1 MNTIV
6 TNPSRNPLLLLWIVL
21 FAIVLIVYATLHPPI
36 KFIILNLA
44 PLAAAF
50 FLMASI
56 SGFGYLPVTMWMKD
70 KNVAIKVLSSLAL
83 GIGITGIFVA
93 ILGFI
98 GMFRIELFVIWIVLG
113 AGLFIFALYS
123 WCSQCSYTYQ
133 FSRWDFVA
141 IAAFVLFLIPGLPFF
156 VSPEVSRD
164 ATEYHLLIPA
174 IWLKM
179 GRISY
184 IPLLVESNYPPL
196 AQLIYLIVFRFSGEI
211 ACKCVH
217 FVIGIALLL
226 LLGKISKKLNPQS
239 SPYLAPLTFATMP
252 VVYVLAG
259 WAWND
264 LFFSFFVILCLY
276 FLVEFHNEAAESRNF
291 TNVIFAGISM
301 GLAACTKYTFILYL
315 PAISILILIGIF
327 RWKWPAKTI
336 ILFLIPVGLL
346 SSLWMI
352 KNWAFTGNPVYPFL
366 NEFFQSPDWTA
377 NADRYL
383 KATLNRS
390 EIGNWSWSTYFL
402 FPFILTLKAQ
412 IIDVHTGVL
421 PLMFAFLIIR
431 KSRSETERILKWSL
445 VLSIL
450 CWFVFQ
456 TIIRSLIPVLAIVF
470 CLGAIALQELNWQS
484 SLLRR
489 ITSLLIAVAVA
500 MNFYIAMVSTYH
512 LFDPFRYFI
521 GLESKTQYISRM
533 STGQQVYDELN
544 RIKDVKQVLL
554 VSLHN
559 PLYLRPRAIFSSCCD
574 PPVAEALTAGTAD
587 ASAIAEKMKRLG
599 ITHVAVDKVA
609 YNKEN
614 EKRLYSWSK
623 EDQNRFEN
631 FLLHY
636 CDDIGRSREFI
647 LYRVK

>member
-1 MNTIV
+1 
-6 TNPSRNPLLLLWIVL
+6 
-21 FAIVLIVYATLHPPI
+21 
-36 KFIILNLA
+36 
-44 PLAAAF
+44 
-50 FLMASI
+50 MASI
-56 SGFGYLPVTMWMKD
+56 SGFGSVPVMRWMKD
-70 KNVAIKVLSSLAL
+70 KNVAIKALTSLAL

-93 ILGFI
+93 ILGSI
-98 GMFRIELFVIWIVLG
+98 GMFRVELFVVWILVG
-113 AGLFIFALYS
+113 AGLFIFAIYS
-123 WCSQCSYTYQ
+123 WCSQCSFSYK
-133 FSRWDFVA
+133 FSRWDFLA
-141 IAAFVLFLIPGLPFF
+141 IGAFVLFLIPGLPFF

-179 GRISY
+179 GRILY

-196 AQLIYLIVFRFSGEI
+196 AQLIYLIVFRVSGEI

-217 FVIGIALLL
+217 FVMATGLML
-226 LLGKISKKLNPQS
+226 LLGQISKKLNPQC
-239 SPYLAPLTFATMP
+239 SPYLAPLTFVTMP
-252 VVYVLAG
+252 VVYVLTG

-264 LFFSFFVILCLY
+264 LFFSFFIILCIY
-276 FLVEFHNEAAESRNF
+276 FLIEFHTEAAESRNS

-301 GLAACTKYTFILYL
+301 GLAASTKYTFILYL
-315 PAISILILIGIF
+315 PAISALVLIGIL

-366 NEFFQSPDWTA
+366 NEILQSPYWTA

-390 EIGNWSWSTYFL
+390 EINWSWFTYFL
-402 FPFILTLKAQ
+402 FPFILTLKPQ

-421 PLMFAFLIIR
+421 PLVFMFLMFR
-431 KSRSETERILKWSL
+431 KSRSETERILKWSI

-450 CWFVFQ
+450 CWFAFQ

-470 CLGAIALQELNWQS
+470 CLGAVALQELSWES
-484 SLLRR
+484 SWLRR

-500 MNFYIAMVSTYH
+500 MNFFIAMVSTYH

-521 GLESKTQYISRM
+521 GLESKAQYISRM

-559 PLYLRPRAIFSSCCD
+559 PLYLSPRPIFSSCCD
-574 PPVAEALTAGTAD
+574 PPVAEALTAGVPD
-587 ASAIAEKMKRLG
+587 AASIAEKMKKLS

-609 YNKEN
+609 YNQEN
-614 EKRLYSWSK
+614 ERKLYSWSK
-623 EDQNRFEN
+623 EDQNRFED

-636 CDDIGRSREFI
+636 CDDVGRSREFV

>member
-1 MNTIV
+1 
-6 TNPSRNPLLLLWIVL
+6 LWIVL
-21 FAIVLIVYATLHPPI
+21 FAIALIVYATLHPPI
-36 KFIILNLA
+36 KFIVLNLA

-50 FLMASI
+50 GLMAFI
-56 SGFGYLPVTMWMKD
+56 SGFGSLPVMMWMKD
-70 KNVAIKVLSSLAL
+70 KNVAIKVLSSLAF

-93 ILGFI
+93 VLGFI
-98 GMFRIELFVIWIVLG
+98 GLFRIELFVIWILLG

-123 WCSQCSYTYQ
+123 WRSQCSFSQ
-133 FSRWDFVA
+133 EFSRWDFLA
-141 IAAFVLFLIPGLPFF
+141 IGAFVLFLIPGLPFF

-164 ATEYHLLIPA
+164 ATEYHLMIPA
-174 IWLKM
+174 IWLKL

-196 AQLIYLIVFRFSGEI
+196 AQLIYLIVSRLSGEI

-217 FVIGIALLL
+217 FVMATALMLLL
-226 LLGKISKKLNPQS
+226 EQISKRLNPQT

-264 LFFSFFVILCLY
+264 LFFSFFIILSLY
-276 FLVEFHNEAAESRNF
+276 FLIEFHVETAESRNF
-291 TNVIFAGISM
+291 ANVIFAGISM

-327 RWKWPAKTI
+327 RWKWPPKTI

-366 NEFFQSPDWTA
+366 NEIFQSPDWTT

-390 EIGNWSWSTYFL
+390 EIGDWSWTTYLL
-402 FPFILTLKAQ
+402 FPFILTQKLQ
-412 IIDVHTGVL
+412 IIDVQTGVL

-450 CWFVFQ
+450 CWLVFQ

-470 CLGAIALQELNWQS
+470 CLGALALQELNWQS

-489 ITSLLIAVAVA
+489 IASLLIAVAVS
-500 MNFYIAMVSTYH
+500 MNFYITMVSTYH

-521 GLESKTQYISRM
+521 GLESKAQYISRM

-559 PLYLRPRAIFSSCCD
+559 PLYLRQRSIFSSCCD
-574 PPVAEALTAGTAD
+574 PPVAEALTAGTKD
-587 ASAIAEKMKRLG
+587 AAAIAEKMKRLG
-599 ITHVAVDKVA
+599 ISHVAVDKVA
-609 YNKEN
+609 YKKEN

-623 EDQNRFEN
+623 EDQNRFED

-636 CDDIGRSREFI
+636 CDDVGRSREFI

>member
-1 MNTIV
+1 MAV
-6 TNPSRNPLLLLWIVL
+6 
-21 FAIVLIVYATLHPPI
+21 
-36 KFIILNLA
+36 
-44 PLAAAF
+44 AF
-50 FLMASI
+50 CLMASF
-56 SGFGYLPVTMWMKD
+56 SGFGSVPVMIWL
-70 KNVAIKVLSSLAL
+70 KNKNAAIKILTSLAL
-83 GIGITGIFVA
+83 GIGITGIFVGV
-93 ILGFI
+93 LGFAGI
-98 GMFRIELFVIWIVLG
+98 FRIELFIIWILLG
-113 AGLFIFALYS
+113 AGLFIFAIYS
-123 WCSQCSYTYQ
+123 WKSEFSFSYH
-133 FSRWDFVA
+133 FNRWDFLA
-141 IAAFVLFLIPGLPFF
+141 MSALVLFLIAGLPFF
-156 VSPEVSRD
+156 LSPEVSRD

-196 AQLIYLIVFRFSGEI
+196 TQLIYLIVLRVSGEI

-217 FVIGIALLL
+217 FVMAAALMV
-226 LLGKISKKLNPQS
+226 LLGQISKKLSPQS
-239 SPYLAPLTFATMP
+239 SPYLAALTFVTMP

-264 LFFSFFVILCLY
+264 LFFSFFVLLCIY
-276 FLVEFHNEAAESRNF
+276 FLIEFHTETVEKRSY
-291 TNVIFAGISM
+291 TNVVFAGISM
-301 GLAACTKYTFILYL
+301 GLATSTKYTFMLYL
-315 PAISILILIGIF
+315 PAIFILILIGIF
-327 RWKWPAKTI
+327 RWQWHRKTI
-336 ILFLIPVGLL
+336 ILFLLPVGLL

-366 NEFFQSPDWTA
+366 NEIFQSPFWTE

-402 FPFILTLKAQ
+402 FPFILTLKPQ
-412 IIDVHTGVL
+412 IIDVQTGVL
-421 PLMFAFLIIR
+421 PLMFAFLTIR

-450 CWFVFQ
+450 CWLVFQ

-470 CLGAIALQELNWQS
+470 CLGAAALQELDWQS
-484 SLLRR
+484 SRLRR

-500 MNFYIAMVSTYH
+500 MNIYVAMVSTYH

-521 GLESKTQYISRM
+521 GLESKAQYISRM

-544 RIKDVKQVLL
+544 HLKDVKQVLL

-559 PLYLRPRAIFSSCCD
+559 PLYLKPRPLFSSCCD
-574 PPVAEALTAGTAD
+574 PPIAEALTAGTAD
-587 ASAIAEKMKRLG
+587 ASAIAGKMKRLG
-599 ITHVAVDKVA
+599 ISHVAVDKVA

-614 EKRLYSWSK
+614 EKHLYSWNK
-623 EDQNRFEN
+623 EDQNKFED

-636 CDDIGRSREFI
+636 CVDIGRSREFI
-647 LYRVK
+647 LYRIK

>member
-1 MNTIV
+1 M
-6 TNPSRNPLLLLWIVL
+6 TNPSRNPLLIFWIIL
-21 FAIVLIVYATLHPPI
+21 FAIALIAYATLQPPL

-44 PLAAAF
+44 PLTAAF
-50 FLMASI
+50 CLMASI
-56 SGFGYLPVTMWMKD
+56 SGFGSLPVMIWMKE

-93 ILGFI
+93 LLGFI
-98 GMFRIELFVIWIVLG
+98 GLFRMEFFVIWILLG
-113 AGLFIFALYS
+113 AGLFVFAIYS
-123 WCSQCSYTYQ
+123 WRSQCSVSYE
-133 FSRWDFVA
+133 FSRWDLVA

-164 ATEYHLLIPA
+164 ATEYHLLIPS

-196 AQLIYLIVFRFSGEI
+196 AQLIYLIVFRLCGEI

-217 FVIGIALLL
+217 FVMATGLMLLIGQ
-226 LLGKISKKLNPQS
+226 ISKKLNPQS
-239 SPYLAPLTFATMP
+239 SPYLAAFTFVSMP

-264 LFFSFFVILCLY
+264 LFFSFFVILCVY
-276 FLVEFHNEAAESRNF
+276 FLIEFHTETAESRNF

-315 PAISILILIGIF
+315 PAISILILIGIL
-327 RWKWPAKTI
+327 RWKWPSKTI
-336 ILFLIPVGLL
+336 ILFLLPVGLL
-346 SSLWMI
+346 SSLWML

-366 NEFFQSPDWTA
+366 NEIFQSPDWTE

-390 EIGNWSWSTYFL
+390 EIGNWSWTTYFL
-402 FPFILTLKAQ
+402 FPFILTMKPQ
-412 IIDVHTGVL
+412 IIDVHIGVL
-421 PLMFAFLIIR
+421 PLMFAFLILR
-431 KSRSETERILKWSL
+431 KNRSETERILKWSL
-445 VLSIL
+445 VVSIL

-456 TIIRSLIPVLAIVF
+456 TIMRSLIPVLAIVF
-470 CLGAIALQELNWQS
+470 CLGAVSLQESNWGS
-484 SLLRR
+484 SWLRR
-489 ITSLLIAVAVA
+489 STIFLIAVAVA
-500 MNFYIAMVSTYH
+500 MNFYIAMVSTYY

-521 GLESKTQYISRM
+521 GLESKAQYISRL

-544 RIKDVKQVLL
+544 QIQDVKQVLL

-559 PLYLRPRAIFSSCCD
+559 PLYLRPRPIFSSCCD
-574 PPVAEALTAGTAD
+574 PPVAEALTAGTTD
-587 ASAIAEKMKRLG
+587 ASAIAQKMKRLG
-599 ITHVAVDKVA
+599 ISHVAVDKVA
-609 YNKEN
+609 YKKEN
-614 EKRLYSWSK
+614 EKKLYSWSK
-623 EDQNRFEN
+623 EDQNRFED

-636 CDDIGRSREFI
+636 CDDIGRSGEFTLCRI
-647 LYRVK
+647 K